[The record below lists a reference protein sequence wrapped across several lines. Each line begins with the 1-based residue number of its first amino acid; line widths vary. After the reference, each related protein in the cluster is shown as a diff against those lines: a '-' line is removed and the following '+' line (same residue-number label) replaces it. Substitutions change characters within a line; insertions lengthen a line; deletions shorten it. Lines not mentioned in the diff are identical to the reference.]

1 MRKFL
6 FDALIECAKKDKKM
20 MLITSDLGF
29 GAIEK
34 YQELFPEQLINVG
47 VAEQS
52 MIGIATGLAET
63 GFNVYCYSI
72 SNFSFIRP
80 WEFIRNG
87 PIGHNLNVKIIGMG
101 AGIDYSHD
109 GLTHYS
115 FDDLS
120 LSLPF
125 QNINVITPSYGKSC
139 FSHVI
144 TNHSYKGPLF
154 YRLKRN
160 SEDEL
165 NNSVKEKINYPAEK
179 SKIIFFCLG
188 DSYKRAMDV
197 IEQLPLD
204 LALNSKIVLIEN
216 TSSLKSNK
224 SILDLHDSQKVVVV
238 ENHISYGGLA
248 SRISLTLHELNK
260 KNSIYLDGLNPTIT
274 EKVGSEEFLQKKLRK
289 NITSLINEIVG

>member
-6 FDALIECAKKDKKM
+6 FDALVECAKEDKKT

-52 MIGIATGLAET
+52 MIGIATGLAEA

-87 PIGHNLNVKIIGMG
+87 PIGHNVNVKIIGMG
-101 AGIDYSHD
+101 AGVDYSHD

-115 FDDLS
+115 YDDLS

-125 QNINVITPSYGKSC
+125 QNIKVITPSYGKSC
-139 FSHVI
+139 FSHVKE
-144 TNHSYKGPLF
+144 NHPHNGPIF
-154 YRLKRN
+154 YRLVRN

-165 NNSVKEKINYPAEK
+165 NDSVRVKIDYPVEK

-188 DSYKRAMDV
+188 DTYKRAMDV
-197 IEQLPLD
+197 IEQLPLE

-216 TSSLKSNK
+216 TSGLKLNQ
-224 SILDLHDSQKVVVV
+224 IIFELLDSQKIVVV
-238 ENHISYGGLA
+238 ENHISFGGLA
-248 SRISLTLHELNK
+248 SRISLIMHELK
-260 KNSIYLDGLNPTIT
+260 KTNSLYLDGLNPKIT
-274 EKVGSEEFLQKKLRK
+274 EKVGSHEFMQKKLRK
-289 NITSLINEIVG
+289 NITSLVNEIID